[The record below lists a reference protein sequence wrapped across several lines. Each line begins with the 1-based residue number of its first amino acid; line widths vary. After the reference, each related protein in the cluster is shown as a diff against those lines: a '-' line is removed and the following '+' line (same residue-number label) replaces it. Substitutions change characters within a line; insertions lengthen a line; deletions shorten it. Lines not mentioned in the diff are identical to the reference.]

1 MSAPL
6 ADALR
11 RLGLPLDETID
22 DGDLGE
28 AYRRAARENH
38 PDGAPD
44 EERER
49 RGESMRE
56 INAARD
62 LVRLSLELLAERP
75 YTELSERDNG
85 APAPAWWEDAIFE
98 DPSGLGV
105 RWNPGAVRIPWRQ
118 RFEQARLALCIAVG
132 DTVTVEQDG
141 VLTLGRVEAFDSSV
155 RVSRRTA
162 WGGLPVELRRIG
174 VEVRFPDGTVATVDA
189 ADVRAAGW
197 HCPVCG
203 RTARWASR
211 ASGPARAASGA
222 RASTTTAGATSDAA
236 GGGCTASCASS
247 TASRPSSHR
256 GARPPSAT
264 WRTGSPTRAARVE
277 SLNATV
283 AAMDAALAAA
293 EAGVAEAELRESRTR
308 TAGGAERRRR
318 ERARHAAEA
327 KRVRTARDRTAAVL
341 DEQRMRVV
349 ELDRERTRLEREL
362 RARHE
367 ASERA
372 RRRGQAKRDAERD
385 AALRELRTIEI
396 ELGAVAPDAIAL
408 LGGFESWRQAP
419 DKWLVEGHRLSPAG
433 DLQAPHRWYGRASV
447 ISSSLAGNLR

>member
-11 RLGLPLDETID
+11 RLGLPLDETVD

-44 EERER
+44 SERER

-62 LVRLSLELLAERP
+62 LVRLSLELLCERP

-85 APAPAWWEDAIFE
+85 TPAPAWWEDAIFE

-132 DTVTVEQDG
+132 DTVTVEGDG
-141 VLTLGRVEAFDSSV
+141 VLSLGRVEAFDSSV

-174 VEVRFPDGTVATVDA
+174 VEVRFPDGNQATVDA

-203 RTARWASR
+203 RTSTLGEPRERPCPRCIRRSRIDYDRWSDLGRRWRRLHRKLRELDRVATVFAPRRSPAYRELEDGLADAR
-211 ASGPARAASGA
+211 G
-222 RASTTTAGATSDAA
+222 
-236 GGGCTASCASS
+236 
-247 TASRPSSHR
+247 
-256 GARPPSAT
+256 
-264 WRTGSPTRAARVE
+264 RVE
-277 SLNATV
+277 SLSTTV

-308 TAGGAERRRR
+308 TPGGAERRRR
-318 ERARHAAEA
+318 ERTRHAAEA
-327 KRVRTARDRTAAVL
+327 KRVRTARDRTAAVR
-341 DEQRMRVV
+341 DEQRRRVV
-349 ELDRERTRLEREL
+349 ELDRERSRLEREL

-367 ASERA
+367 AGERA

-385 AALRELRTIEI
+385 AALRELRTVEI

-408 LGGFESWRQAP
+408 LGGFDSWRQAP
-419 DKWLVEGHRLSPAG
+419 DKWLIEGAAG
-433 DLQAPHRWYGRASV
+433 
-447 ISSSLAGNLR
+447 

>member
-11 RLGLPLDETID
+11 QLGLPLDETID
-22 DGDLGE
+22 DGELGE

-44 EERER
+44 EQREQ
-49 RGESMRE
+49 RGETMRA

-62 LVRLSLELLAERP
+62 LVRSSLELLSERA
-75 YTELSERDNG
+75 YTELSERENG
-85 APAPAWWEDAIFE
+85 SPAPAWWEDAIFE

-132 DTVTVEQDG
+132 DTVTVEREG
-141 VLTLGRVEAFDSSV
+141 VLSLARVDGFDSSV
-155 RVSRRTA
+155 RVSMRTS

-174 VEVRFPDGTVATVDA
+174 VEVRFPDGFVATVDA

-203 RTARWASR
+203 RTSTLGDPRERPCPRCIRRSRIDYGRWDDLGRRWRRLHRRLRELDRVATVFAPRRSPAFR
-211 ASGPARAASGA
+211 DVDDGLADARA
-222 RASTTTAGATSDAA
+222 
-236 GGGCTASCASS
+236 
-247 TASRPSSHR
+247 
-256 GARPPSAT
+256 
-264 WRTGSPTRAARVE
+264 RVA

-283 AAMDAALAAA
+283 EAFDAAISAA
-293 EAGVAEAELRESRTR
+293 EASVAEAEARVARTR
-308 TAGGAERRRR
+308 TPGGAERRRR
-318 ERARHAAEA
+318 ERAKFAAEA
-327 KRVRTARDRTAAVL
+327 KRVRAARERTAAL
-341 DEQRMRVV
+341 LGEQRARVV

-367 ASERA
+367 ANERA
-372 RRRGQAKRDAERD
+372 RRNSQAKRDADRD
-385 AALRELRTIEI
+385 AALKELRTVEI
-396 ELGAVAPDAIAL
+396 ELSAIAPDAIAL
-408 LGGFESWRQAP
+408 LGGFEAWRQAP
-419 DKWLVEGHRLSPAG
+419 DKWLIGE
-433 DLQAPHRWYGRASV
+433 SV
-447 ISSSLAGNLR
+447 A

>member
-11 RLGLPLDETID
+11 QLGLPLDETID
-22 DGDLGE
+22 EGELGE

-49 RGESMRE
+49 RGETMRA

-62 LVRLSLELLAERP
+62 LVRSSLELLAERA
-75 YTELSERDNG
+75 YTELSERENG
-85 APAPAWWEDAIFE
+85 SPAPAWWEDAIFE

-132 DTVTVEQDG
+132 DTITVEREG
-141 VLTLGRVEAFDSSV
+141 VLSLARVEAFDSSV
-155 RVSRRTA
+155 RVSLRTS

-174 VEVRFPDGTVATVDA
+174 VEVRFPDGTISTVDA

-203 RTARWASR
+203 RTSTLGEPRERPCPRCIRRSRLDYDRWDDLGRRWRRLHRRLRELDRVASVFAPRRSPAFRDVDDGLTDAR
-211 ASGPARAASGA
+211 
-222 RASTTTAGATSDAA
+222 
-236 GGGCTASCASS
+236 
-247 TASRPSSHR
+247 
-256 GARPPSAT
+256 
-264 WRTGSPTRAARVE
+264 ARVE

-283 AAMDAALAAA
+283 EAFDAALAAA
-293 EAGVAEAELRESRTR
+293 EASVADAEARVARTR
-308 TAGGAERRRR
+308 TPGGAERRRR
-318 ERARHAAEA
+318 DRAKYAAEA
-327 KRVRTARDRTAAVL
+327 KRVRTARDRTAALL
-341 DEQRMRVV
+341 DEQRVRVV

-372 RRRGQAKRDAERD
+372 RRHSQAKRDAERD
-385 AALRELRTIEI
+385 AALRELRTVEI
-396 ELGAVAPDAIAL
+396 ELGAIAPDAIAL
-408 LGGFESWRQAP
+408 LGGFEAWRQAP
-419 DKWLVEGHRLSPAG
+419 DKWLI
-433 DLQAPHRWYGRASV
+433 DDSV
-447 ISSSLAGNLR
+447 R

>member
-11 RLGLPLDETID
+11 RLGLPLDETVD
-22 DGDLGE
+22 EGELGE

-44 EERER
+44 EEREA
-49 RGESMRE
+49 RGESMRA

-62 LVRLSLELLAERP
+62 LVRHSLELLAERP
-75 YTELSERDNG
+75 YTELSDRENG
-85 APAPAWWEDAIFE
+85 SPAPAWWEDAIFE

-132 DTVTVEQDG
+132 DTVTVEQEG
-141 VLTLGRVEAFDSSV
+141 VLTIARLEAFDSSV

-162 WGGLPVELRRIG
+162 WGGLPIELRRIG
-174 VEVRFPDGTVATVDA
+174 AEVRFPDGTVATVDA

-203 RTARWASR
+203 RTSTLGEPRERPCPRCIRRSRIDYGRWDDLGR
-211 ASGPARAASGA
+211 RW
-222 RASTTTAGATSDAA
+222 RRLHRKLRELDR
-236 GGGCTASCASS
+236 TASAFSPRRS
-247 TASRPSSHR
+247 PAFRDVDD
-256 GARPPSAT
+256 GLADAR
-264 WRTGSPTRAARVE
+264 ARVE
-277 SLNATV
+277 SLSTTV

-293 EAGVAEAELRESRTR
+293 EAGVADAEARVARTR

-327 KRVRTARDRTAAVL
+327 KRVRGGRDRAAAVL
-341 DEQRMRVV
+341 DEQRARVV

-372 RRRGQAKRDAERD
+372 RRRGQARRDAERD
-385 AALRELRTIEI
+385 AALRELRTVEI

-408 LGGFESWRQAP
+408 LGGFEHWRQAP
-419 DKWLVEGHRLSPAG
+419 DKWLIEETG
-433 DLQAPHRWYGRASV
+433 
-447 ISSSLAGNLR
+447 

>member
-11 RLGLPLDETID
+11 QLGLPLDETID
-22 DGDLGE
+22 DGELGE

-49 RGESMRE
+49 RGETMRA

-62 LVRLSLELLAERP
+62 LVRSSLELLSERA

-85 APAPAWWEDAIFE
+85 SPAPAWWEDAIFE

-132 DTVTVEQDG
+132 DTVTVEHEG
-141 VLTLGRVEAFDSSV
+141 VLSLARVEAFDSSV
-155 RVSRRTA
+155 RVSRRTS

-174 VEVRFPDGTVATVDA
+174 VEVRFPGGATSTVDA

-203 RTARWASR
+203 RTATLGEPRERPCPRCIRRSRIDYARWDDLGR
-211 ASGPARAASGA
+211 RWRRLQRRLRELDRAASVFAPRRSPAFRDVDDGLGDA
-222 RASTTTAGATSDAA
+222 R
-236 GGGCTASCASS
+236 
-247 TASRPSSHR
+247 
-256 GARPPSAT
+256 
-264 WRTGSPTRAARVE
+264 ARVE

-283 AAMDAALAAA
+283 EAFDAAIAAA
-293 EAGVAEAELRESRTR
+293 EASVAEAEARVARTR

-318 ERARHAAEA
+318 ERAKYAAEA
-327 KRVRTARDRTAAVL
+327 KRVRTARERTAALL
-341 DEQRMRVV
+341 DEQRVRVV

-372 RRRGQAKRDAERD
+372 RRHSQAKRDQERD
-385 AALRELRTIEI
+385 AALRELRTVEI

-408 LGGFESWRQAP
+408 LGGFEAWRQAP
-419 DKWLVEGHRLSPAG
+419 DKWLIDHSAR
-433 DLQAPHRWYGRASV
+433 
-447 ISSSLAGNLR
+447 

>member
-11 RLGLPLDETID
+11 RLGLPLDETVD
-22 DGDLGE
+22 DAELGE

-44 EERER
+44 EEREQ
-49 RGESMRE
+49 RGETMRA

-62 LVRLSLELLAERP
+62 LVRSSLELLSDRP
-75 YTELSERDNG
+75 YTELSERENG
-85 APAPAWWEDAIFE
+85 SPAPAWWEDAIFE

-132 DTVTVEQDG
+132 DTVTVESEG
-141 VLTLGRVEAFDSSV
+141 VLALGRVEAFDSSV
-155 RVSRRTA
+155 RVSRRTS

-174 VEVRFPDGTVATVDA
+174 VEVRFPDGAVATVDA

-203 RTARWASR
+203 RTSTLGEPRERPCPRCIRRSRLDYGRWDDLGRRWRRLHRRLRELDRVATVFAPRRSPAFRDVDDGLADARR
-211 ASGPARAASGA
+211 
-222 RASTTTAGATSDAA
+222 
-236 GGGCTASCASS
+236 
-247 TASRPSSHR
+247 
-256 GARPPSAT
+256 
-264 WRTGSPTRAARVE
+264 RVE
-277 SLNATV
+277 SYNATI
-283 AAMDAALAAA
+283 AGLDAVLAAA
-293 EAGVAEAELRESRTR
+293 EAGIAESEARVARTR

-318 ERARHAAEA
+318 ERTRHAAEA
-327 KRVRTARDRTAAVL
+327 KRVRTARDRTAALL
-341 DEQRMRVV
+341 DEQRVRVV

-367 ASERA
+367 SNERA
-372 RRRGQAKRDAERD
+372 RLRGQAKRDAERD

-408 LGGFESWRQAP
+408 LGGFEAWRQAP
-419 DKWLVEGHRLSPAG
+419 DRWLIDEFATAG
-433 DLQAPHRWYGRASV
+433 TNGR
-447 ISSSLAGNLR
+447 GP

>member
-11 RLGLPLDETID
+11 RLGLPLDETVD

-62 LVRLSLELLAERP
+62 LVRLSLELLSERP
-75 YTELSERDNG
+75 YTELSERENG
-85 APAPAWWEDAIFE
+85 TPAPAWWEDAIFE

-132 DTVTVEQDG
+132 DTVTVERDG

-174 VEVRFPDGTVATVDA
+174 VEVRFPDGAVSTVDA

-203 RTARWASR
+203 RTSTLGEPRERPCPRCIRRSRIDYDRWSDLGRRWRRLHRKLRELDRVATVFAPRRSPAYREMEDGLADARR
-211 ASGPARAASGA
+211 
-222 RASTTTAGATSDAA
+222 
-236 GGGCTASCASS
+236 
-247 TASRPSSHR
+247 
-256 GARPPSAT
+256 
-264 WRTGSPTRAARVE
+264 RVE
-277 SLNATV
+277 SLGTTV

-293 EAGVAEAELRESRTR
+293 EAGVAEAELRARDAHPGR
-308 TAGGAERRRR
+308 RGAAPP
-318 ERARHAAEA
+318 RARAPC
-327 KRVRTARDRTAAVL
+327 
-341 DEQRMRVV
+341 
-349 ELDRERTRLEREL
+349 
-362 RARHE
+362 
-367 ASERA
+367 
-372 RRRGQAKRDAERD
+372 RRGQAGAHGPRSHGRRCSTSSACASSSSIASARASSASCGRATRPASGRAAAVRRSATPSAT
-385 AALRELRTIEI
+385 AALRELRTVEI

-408 LGGFESWRQAP
+408 LGGFDSWRQAP
-419 DKWLVEGHRLSPAG
+419 DKWLVE
-433 DLQAPHRWYGRASV
+433 AST
-447 ISSSLAGNLR
+447 A

>member
-22 DGDLGE
+22 DGELGD

-44 EERER
+44 AEREQ
-49 RGESMRE
+49 RGETMRA

-62 LVRLSLELLAERP
+62 LVRRSLELLSERA
-75 YTELSERDNG
+75 YTELSERENG
-85 APAPAWWEDAIFE
+85 SPAPAWWEDAIFE

-118 RFEQARLALCIAVG
+118 RFDQARLALCIAVG
-132 DTVTVEQDG
+132 DSVTVEHDG
-141 VLTLGRVEAFDSSV
+141 MLALARVEAFDSSV

-174 VEVRFPDGTVATVDA
+174 VEVRFPDGSLSTVDA

-203 RTARWASR
+203 RTSTLGEPRERPCPRCIRRSRIDYERWDDLGRRWRRLHRRLRELDRVATTFSPRRSPAFRDVDDGLADAR
-211 ASGPARAASGA
+211 G
-222 RASTTTAGATSDAA
+222 
-236 GGGCTASCASS
+236 
-247 TASRPSSHR
+247 
-256 GARPPSAT
+256 
-264 WRTGSPTRAARVE
+264 RVE
-277 SLNATV
+277 SLSATI
-283 AAMDAALAAA
+283 AALDAALASA
-293 EAGVAEAELRESRTR
+293 EAGVAEAELRVARTR

-327 KRVRTARDRTAAVL
+327 KRVCTARDRTAAAL
-341 DEQRMRVV
+341 DEQRVRVV

-367 ASERA
+367 SSERA
-372 RRRGQAKRDAERD
+372 RLRGQAKRDAER
-385 AALRELRTIEI
+385 AAVVRELRTVEI
-396 ELGAVAPDAIAL
+396 ELNAVAPDAIAL
-408 LGGFESWRQAP
+408 LGGFDSWRQAP
-419 DKWLVEGHRLSPAG
+419 DKWLVET
-433 DLQAPHRWYGRASV
+433 SV
-447 ISSSLAGNLR
+447 RSAAQHAA

>member
-11 RLGLPLDETID
+11 RLGLPLDETVD
-22 DGDLGE
+22 DGELGE

-49 RGESMRE
+49 RGESMRQ

-62 LVRLSLELLAERP
+62 LVRRSLELLAERP
-75 YTELSERDNG
+75 YTELSERENG
-85 APAPAWWEDAIFE
+85 TPAPAWWEDAIFE

-132 DTVTVEQDG
+132 DTVTVERDG
-141 VLTLGRVEAFDSSV
+141 VLALGRVEAFDSSV

-162 WGGLPVELRRIG
+162 WGGLPIELRRIG
-174 VEVRFPDGTVATVDA
+174 VEVRFPDASVATIDA
-189 ADVRAAGW
+189 ADCRAAGW

-203 RTARWASR
+203 RTSTLGEPRERPCPRCIRRSRVDYDRWNDLGR
-211 ASGPARAASGA
+211 RW
-222 RASTTTAGATSDAA
+222 RRLQRRLRELDRVSTTFSPRRSPAFRDVDDGLADA
-236 GGGCTASCASS
+236 
-247 TASRPSSHR
+247 R
-256 GARPPSAT
+256 G
-264 WRTGSPTRAARVE
+264 RVE
-277 SLNATV
+277 SLNATIG
-283 AAMDAALAAA
+283 ALDGALASA
-293 EAGVAEAELRESRTR
+293 EAGVAESELRVARTR

-318 ERARHAAEA
+318 ERSRHAAEA
-327 KRVRTARDRTAAVL
+327 KRVRTARDRTAALL
-341 DEQRMRVV
+341 DEQRVRVV

-372 RRRGQAKRDAERD
+372 RRRGQAKRDQERE
-385 AALRELRTIEI
+385 AAFRELRTIEI
-396 ELGAVAPDAIAL
+396 ELTAVAPDAMAL

-419 DKWLVEGHRLSPAG
+419 DKWLVEGAAR
-433 DLQAPHRWYGRASV
+433 
-447 ISSSLAGNLR
+447 

>member
-44 EERER
+44 EEREQ
-49 RGESMRE
+49 RGEAMRA

-62 LVRLSLELLAERP
+62 LVRSSLELLAERA
-75 YTELSERDNG
+75 YTELSERENG
-85 APAPAWWEDAIFE
+85 SPAPAWWEDAIFE

-132 DTVTVEQDG
+132 DTVTVESEG
-141 VLTLGRVEAFDSSV
+141 MLSLARVEAFDSSV
-155 RVSRRTA
+155 RVSLRTS

-174 VEVRFPDGTVATVDA
+174 VEVRFADGTIATVDA

-203 RTARWASR
+203 RTSTLGEPRERPCPRCIRRSRIDYGRWDDLGRRWRRLHRRLRELDRVATVFSPRRSPAFRDVDDGLVDAR
-211 ASGPARAASGA
+211 
-222 RASTTTAGATSDAA
+222 
-236 GGGCTASCASS
+236 
-247 TASRPSSHR
+247 
-256 GARPPSAT
+256 
-264 WRTGSPTRAARVE
+264 ARVE

-283 AAMDAALAAA
+283 EAFDAALTAS
-293 EAGVAEAELRESRTR
+293 EASVAEAEARVARTR
-308 TAGGAERRRR
+308 TPGGAERRRR
-318 ERARHAAEA
+318 ERAKYAAEA
-327 KRVRTARDRTAAVL
+327 KRVRAARDRTAAVL
-341 DEQRMRVV
+341 AEQRARVV

-367 ASERA
+367 ANERA
-372 RRRGQAKRDAERD
+372 RRNSQAKRDAERD
-385 AALRELRTIEI
+385 AALRELRTVEI

-408 LGGFESWRQAP
+408 LGGFEVWRQAP
-419 DKWLVEGHRLSPAG
+419 DKWLIDDSA
-433 DLQAPHRWYGRASV
+433 A
-447 ISSSLAGNLR
+447 

>member
-11 RLGLPLDETID
+11 RLGLPLDETIEE
-22 DGDLGE
+22 GDLGE

-44 EERER
+44 EEREK

-62 LVRLSLELLAERP
+62 LVRLSLELLGERP
-75 YTELSERDNG
+75 YTEISGRDG
-85 APAPAWWEDAIFE
+85 DAPAPAWWEDAIFE

-155 RVSRRTA
+155 RVSRRTV

-174 VEVRFPDGTVATVDA
+174 VEVKYPDGSVATVDA

-203 RTARWASR
+203 RTSTLGEPRERPCPRCIRRSRIDYGRWDDLGRRWRRLHRKLRDLDRTATTFSPRRSPAFRDVDDGLADAR
-211 ASGPARAASGA
+211 
-222 RASTTTAGATSDAA
+222 
-236 GGGCTASCASS
+236 
-247 TASRPSSHR
+247 
-256 GARPPSAT
+256 
-264 WRTGSPTRAARVE
+264 ARVE
-277 SLNATV
+277 SYNQTI

-293 EAGVAEAELRESRTR
+293 EAGIAESELRESRTR
-308 TAGGAERRRR
+308 TEGGAERRRR

-341 DEQRMRVV
+341 DEQRVRVV

-372 RRRGQAKRDAERD
+372 RLRGQAKRDAERD

-396 ELGAVAPDAIAL
+396 ELGAIAPDALLL
-408 LGGFESWRQAP
+408 LGGFETWRQAP
-419 DKWLVEGHRLSPAG
+419 DKWLVEQPA
-433 DLQAPHRWYGRASV
+433 
-447 ISSSLAGNLR
+447 N

>member
-22 DGDLGE
+22 DGELGD

-49 RGESMRE
+49 RGESMRQ

-62 LVRLSLELLAERP
+62 LVRRSLELLGDRP
-75 YTELSERDNG
+75 YTELSERENG
-85 APAPAWWEDAIFE
+85 TPAPAWWEDAIFE

-141 VLTLGRVEAFDSSV
+141 MLALGRVEAFDSSV

-162 WGGLPVELRRIG
+162 WGGLPIELRRIG
-174 VEVRFPDGTVATVDA
+174 VEVRFPDASVATVDA
-189 ADVRAAGW
+189 ADCRAAGW

-203 RTARWASR
+203 RTSTLGEPRERPCPRCIRRSRVDYDRWNDLGR
-211 ASGPARAASGA
+211 RW
-222 RASTTTAGATSDAA
+222 RRLHRRLRELDRVSTTFSPRRSPAFRDVDDGLADA
-236 GGGCTASCASS
+236 
-247 TASRPSSHR
+247 RR
-256 GARPPSAT
+256 
-264 WRTGSPTRAARVE
+264 RVD
-277 SLNATV
+277 SLNATI
-283 AAMDAALAAA
+283 AALDAALASA
-293 EAGVAEAELRESRTR
+293 EAGVAESELRVSRTR

-327 KRVRTARDRTAAVL
+327 KRVRTARDRTAALL
-341 DEQRMRVV
+341 DEQRVRVV

-367 ASERA
+367 AGERA
-372 RRRGQAKRDAERD
+372 RRRGQAKRDAERE
-385 AALRELRTIEI
+385 AAVRELRTIEI
-396 ELGAVAPDAIAL
+396 ELTAVAPDAIAL
-408 LGGFESWRQAP
+408 LDGFESWRQAP
-419 DKWLVEGHRLSPAG
+419 DKWLIEGAG
-433 DLQAPHRWYGRASV
+433 K
-447 ISSSLAGNLR
+447 

>member
-11 RLGLPLDETID
+11 RLGLPLDETVD

-62 LVRLSLELLAERP
+62 LVRLSLELLSERP
-75 YTELSERDNG
+75 YTELSDRDNG
-85 APAPAWWEDAIFE
+85 TPAPAWWEDAIFE

-132 DTVTVEQDG
+132 DTVTVEGDG
-141 VLTLGRVEAFDSSV
+141 VLALGRVEAFDSSV

-174 VEVRFPDGTVATVDA
+174 VEVRFPDGTVSTVDA

-203 RTARWASR
+203 RT
-211 ASGPARAASGA
+211 
-222 RASTTTAGATSDAA
+222 STLGE
-236 GGGCTASCASS
+236 
-247 TASRPSSHR
+247 P
-256 GARPPSAT
+256 
-264 WRTGSPTRAARVE
+264 
-277 SLNATV
+277 
-283 AAMDAALAAA
+283 
-293 EAGVAEAELRESRTR
+293 
-308 TAGGAERRRR
+308 R
-318 ERARHAAEA
+318 ERPCPRCI
-327 KRVRTARDRTAAVL
+327 RRSRIDYDRWSDL
-341 DEQRMRVV
+341 GRRWRRLHRKLR
-349 ELDRERTRLEREL
+349 ELDRVATRL
-362 RARHE
+362 RAPALARVPRDGR
-367 ASERA
+367 RA
-372 RRRGQAKRDAERD
+372 RRRPQPRRVAEHDRGGDGRGARRGRGRHRGGRAAGVAHAHPGRRGAPPPRALAPCRRGQARAHRPRSHGRRCSTSSACASSSSIASARASSASCARATRRASGR
-385 AALRELRTIEI
+385 AAAVRRSATPSARRPCASCARVEI

-408 LGGFESWRQAP
+408 LGGFDSWRQAP
-419 DKWLVEGHRLSPAG
+419 DKWLIEGGRLTPPRTARGPA
-433 DLQAPHRWYGRASV
+433 R
-447 ISSSLAGNLR
+447 

>member
-22 DGDLGE
+22 DGELGD

-44 EERER
+44 SEREQ
-49 RGESMRE
+49 RGETMRA

-62 LVRLSLELLAERP
+62 LVRDSLELLSERA
-75 YTELSERDNG
+75 YTELSERENG
-85 APAPAWWEDAIFE
+85 SPAPAWWEDAIFE

-132 DTVTVEQDG
+132 DSVTVEH
-141 VLTLGRVEAFDSSV
+141 
-155 RVSRRTA
+155 
-162 WGGLPVELRRIG
+162 ELRRIG
-174 VEVRFPDGTVATVDA
+174 VEVRLPDGSNSTVDA

-203 RTARWASR
+203 RTSTLGEPRERPCPRCIRRSRTDYERWDDLGRRWRRLRRRLRELDRVSTPFAPRRSPAFRDVDDGLADARR
-211 ASGPARAASGA
+211 
-222 RASTTTAGATSDAA
+222 
-236 GGGCTASCASS
+236 
-247 TASRPSSHR
+247 
-256 GARPPSAT
+256 
-264 WRTGSPTRAARVE
+264 RVE
-277 SLNATV
+277 SLAATI
-283 AAMDAALAAA
+283 AALDAALAFA
-293 EAGVAEAELRESRTR
+293 EAGVAESELRVARTR

-318 ERARHAAEA
+318 ERARYAAEA
-327 KRVRTARDRTAAVL
+327 ARVRAARDRTAALL
-341 DEQRMRVV
+341 DEQRIRVV

-367 ASERA
+367 SGERA
-372 RRRGQAKRDAERD
+372 RRNSQAKRDAER
-385 AALRELRTIEI
+385 AAAVRELRSVEI
-396 ELGAVAPDAIAL
+396 ELNAVAPDAIAL

-419 DKWLVEGHRLSPAG
+419 DRWLVDGA
-433 DLQAPHRWYGRASV
+433 D
-447 ISSSLAGNLR
+447 

>member
-11 RLGLPLDETID
+11 QLGLPLDETID
-22 DGDLGE
+22 DGELGE

-44 EERER
+44 EEREQ
-49 RGESMRE
+49 RGETMRA

-62 LVRLSLELLAERP
+62 LVRSSLELLSERA
-75 YTELSERDNG
+75 YTELSERENG
-85 APAPAWWEDAIFE
+85 SPSPAWWEDAIFE

-132 DTVTVEQDG
+132 DTVTVEHEG
-141 VLTLGRVEAFDSSV
+141 VLSVARVEAFDSSV
-155 RVSRRTA
+155 RVSLRTS

-174 VEVRFPDGTVATVDA
+174 VEVRFPDGSISTVDA

-203 RTARWASR
+203 RTSTLGEPRERPCPRCIRRSRIDYDRWDDLGRRWRRLHRRLRELDRVASVFAPRRSPAFRDVDDGLADAR
-211 ASGPARAASGA
+211 
-222 RASTTTAGATSDAA
+222 
-236 GGGCTASCASS
+236 
-247 TASRPSSHR
+247 
-256 GARPPSAT
+256 
-264 WRTGSPTRAARVE
+264 ARVE

-283 AAMDAALAAA
+283 EAFDAAIAAA
-293 EAGVAEAELRESRTR
+293 EASVAEAEARVARTR

-318 ERARHAAEA
+318 ERAKYAAEA
-327 KRVRTARDRTAAVL
+327 KRVRSARERTATLL

-372 RRRGQAKRDAERD
+372 RRNSQSKRDEERD
-385 AALRELRTIEI
+385 AALRELRTVEI

-408 LGGFESWRQAP
+408 LGGFEAWRQAP
-419 DKWLVEGHRLSPAG
+419 DKWLIDDAVR
-433 DLQAPHRWYGRASV
+433 
-447 ISSSLAGNLR
+447 

>member
-11 RLGLPLDETID
+11 QLGLPLDETID
-22 DGDLGE
+22 EGELGE

-49 RGESMRE
+49 RGETMRA

-62 LVRLSLELLAERP
+62 LVRSSLELLSERA
-75 YTELSERDNG
+75 YTELSERENG
-85 APAPAWWEDAIFE
+85 SPAPAWWEDAIFE

-132 DTVTVEQDG
+132 DSVTVEHEG
-141 VLTLGRVEAFDSSV
+141 VLSLARVEAFDSSV
-155 RVSRRTA
+155 RVSLRTS

-174 VEVRFPDGTVATVDA
+174 VEVRFPDGTIATVDA

-203 RTARWASR
+203 RTSTLGEPRERPCPRCIRRSRLDYDRWADLGR
-211 ASGPARAASGA
+211 RWRRLHRRLRELDRVASVFAPRRSPAFRDVDDGL
-222 RASTTTAGATSDAA
+222 SDA
-236 GGGCTASCASS
+236 
-247 TASRPSSHR
+247 R
-256 GARPPSAT
+256 
-264 WRTGSPTRAARVE
+264 ARVE

-283 AAMDAALAAA
+283 DAFDAALAAA
-293 EAGVAEAELRESRTR
+293 EASVAEAEARVARTR
-308 TAGGAERRRR
+308 TPGGAERRRR
-318 ERARHAAEA
+318 DRAKHAAEA
-327 KRVRTARDRTAAVL
+327 KRVRTARDRTAALL
-341 DEQRMRVV
+341 DEQRVRVV

-367 ASERA
+367 AGERA
-372 RRRGQAKRDAERD
+372 RRNSQAKRDAERD
-385 AALRELRTIEI
+385 AALRELRTVEI
-396 ELGAVAPDAIAL
+396 ELGAIAPDAIAL
-408 LGGFESWRQAP
+408 LGGFEAWRQAP
-419 DKWLVEGHRLSPAG
+419 DKWLIADSAR
-433 DLQAPHRWYGRASV
+433 
-447 ISSSLAGNLR
+447 

>member
-6 ADALR
+6 AEALR

-44 EERER
+44 EEREQ
-49 RGESMRE
+49 RGEAMRA

-62 LVRLSLELLAERP
+62 LVRSSLELLAERA
-75 YTELSERDNG
+75 YTELSERENG
-85 APAPAWWEDAIFE
+85 SPAPAWWEDAIFE

-132 DTVTVEQDG
+132 DTVTVESEG
-141 VLTLGRVEAFDSSV
+141 MLSLARVEAFDSSV
-155 RVSRRTA
+155 RVSLRTS

-174 VEVRFPDGTVATVDA
+174 VEVRLPDGAVTTVDA

-203 RTARWASR
+203 RTSTLGEPRERPCPRCIRRSRIDYGRWDDLGRRWRRLQRRLRELDRVATVFSPRRSPAFRDVDDGLIDAR
-211 ASGPARAASGA
+211 G
-222 RASTTTAGATSDAA
+222 
-236 GGGCTASCASS
+236 
-247 TASRPSSHR
+247 
-256 GARPPSAT
+256 
-264 WRTGSPTRAARVE
+264 RVD

-283 AAMDAALAAA
+283 EAFDAALAAS
-293 EAGVAEAELRESRTR
+293 EASVAEAEARVARTR
-308 TAGGAERRRR
+308 TPGGAERRRR
-318 ERARHAAEA
+318 ERAKYAAEA
-327 KRVRTARDRTAAVL
+327 KRVRAARDRTASVL
-341 DEQRMRVV
+341 DEQRVRVV

-367 ASERA
+367 ANERA
-372 RRRGQAKRDAERD
+372 RRNSQAKRDAERD
-385 AALRELRTIEI
+385 AALKELRTVEI

-408 LGGFESWRQAP
+408 LEGFEAWRQAP
-419 DKWLVEGHRLSPAG
+419 DKWLIDEA
-433 DLQAPHRWYGRASV
+433 AT
-447 ISSSLAGNLR
+447 

>member
-44 EERER
+44 EEREQ
-49 RGESMRE
+49 RGEAMRA

-62 LVRLSLELLAERP
+62 LVRSSLELLAERA
-75 YTELSERDNG
+75 YTELSERENG
-85 APAPAWWEDAIFE
+85 SPAPAWWEDAIFE

-132 DTVTVEQDG
+132 DTVTVESEG
-141 VLTLGRVEAFDSSV
+141 MLSLARVEAFDSSV
-155 RVSRRTA
+155 RVSLRTS

-174 VEVRFPDGTVATVDA
+174 VEVRFADGTIATVDA

-203 RTARWASR
+203 RTSTLGEPRERPCPRCIRRSRIDYGRWDDLGRRWRRLHRRLRELDRVATVFSPRRSPAFRDVDDGLVDAR
-211 ASGPARAASGA
+211 
-222 RASTTTAGATSDAA
+222 T
-236 GGGCTASCASS
+236 
-247 TASRPSSHR
+247 
-256 GARPPSAT
+256 
-264 WRTGSPTRAARVE
+264 RVE

-283 AAMDAALAAA
+283 EAFDAALTAS
-293 EAGVAEAELRESRTR
+293 EASVAEAEARVARTR
-308 TAGGAERRRR
+308 TPGGAERRRR
-318 ERARHAAEA
+318 ERAKYAAEA
-327 KRVRTARDRTAAVL
+327 KRVRAARDRTAAVL
-341 DEQRMRVV
+341 AEQRARVV

-362 RARHE
+362 RARHD
-367 ASERA
+367 ANERA
-372 RRRGQAKRDAERD
+372 RRNSQAKRDAERD
-385 AALRELRTIEI
+385 AALRELRTVEI

-408 LGGFESWRQAP
+408 LGGFEAWRQAP
-419 DKWLVEGHRLSPAG
+419 DKWLIDDSA
-433 DLQAPHRWYGRASV
+433 A
-447 ISSSLAGNLR
+447 